1 MYVLRRMEYLEI
13 EAPKK
18 KIAQGVEDVQG
29 WLVGAPAGSAPVSV
43 EVWAANTKRRHR
55 HEY

>member
-1 MYVLRRMEYLEI
+1 MYILRRMEYLEI
-13 EAPKK
+13 EAAKN